1 MSKKKKINKPH
12 LKHRKDAATE
22 IFSLIKSIPDTPNIR
37 DVYQILKNR
46 LSSKEMADGIRKLE
60 LTGKIHILPKGE
72 IRTGHRLKSN
82 KSEIRQ
88 VYSGTIDVTST
99 GAAYVMVEGL
109 QKDVYVPRH
118 KVNTALEGDW
128 VEVKIVHGKK
138 RYEGEVI
145 RIIRRF
151 RETFVGRLE
160 VSEKFAFFR
169 DEENILH
176 RDVFIP
182 VDRLYGAAHNSR
194 VLIRVTNWNPE
205 GKNPRGEVIET
216 IDATQSIELDMKLCL
231 IRNGFSTEFPM
242 DVLLESERIPE
253 QIPATE
259 IKKRE
264 DIREVLTFT
273 IDPID
278 AKDFDD
284 AISYRKKEDGLTEI
298 GVHIADVSH
307 YIREESLL
315 DEEAAKRGTSVYLP
329 DRVCPMLP
337 EKISNGLCSLRP
349 NEDKLTFSVFF
360 DLNEKGESERI
371 RFAKTVIHSNQRFTY
386 EDVQEIFEKKE
397 GRYAD
402 ELLHTLKLTK
412 QVRARRFAD
421 GAIGFEKEEVRFRIG
436 EDGRP
441 QELFVKVRK
450 DAHLM
455 IEDLMLMANEAV
467 ARLGSS
473 YQLEQRNKPFVYRIH
488 DRPDPSKLEQL
499 ATLAKRFGHHLS
511 FDENTSVSAVLNQLL
526 KNVQGKPEQ
535 NLLENLAIRSMA
547 KAEYTTKNIGHYG
560 LAMKHYTHFTSPIRR
575 YPDVLVHRLL
585 EQILVKSDRIIDGG
599 ELEGKCK
606 VSSHMERKAMEAERE
621 AVKYMQVLYLQKEV
635 GKSFDGYITGVI
647 TRGLFV
653 EMTEHKCE
661 GFVSTARI
669 GKENFLFE
677 EHALRLRSTKTGA
690 SWQIGDPVK
699 VKLISADIFTQK
711 IDLELLSPANVRQ
724 K

>member
-1 MSKKKKINKPH
+1 MPKKKKINKPQ

-22 IFSLIKSIPDTPNIR
+22 IFSLIKSIPEAPNIR
-37 DVYQILKNR
+37 DVYQVLKNR
-46 LSSKEMADGIRKLE
+46 LSAKELADGIRKLE
-60 LTGKIHILPKGE
+60 LTGKIHILPKGD
-72 IRTGHRLKSN
+72 IRVGHRLKSN
-82 KSEIRQ
+82 SRDIRQ
-88 VYSGTIDVTST
+88 LYTGTIDVTST

-138 RYEGEVI
+138 RYEGEVT
-145 RIIRRF
+145 RIIKRL
-151 RETFVGRLE
+151 RETFVGRLQ
-160 VSEKFAFFR
+160 VSEKFAFFQ
-169 DEENILH
+169 DEENVLH
-176 RDVFIP
+176 KDVFVP
-182 VDRLYGAAHNSR
+182 LERLYGAVHNSR
-194 VLIRVTNWNPE
+194 VIIRITNWNAD
-205 GKNPRGEVIET
+205 GRNPRGEVIEILDAANA
-216 IDATQSIELDMKLCL
+216 IDLDMKMCL
-231 IRNGFSTEFPM
+231 IRNGFSPEFPM

-253 QIPATE
+253 EIPAGE

-273 IDPID
+273 IDPAD

-284 AISYRKKEDGLTEI
+284 AISYRKVANGLTEI

-307 YIREESLL
+307 YIPEGSGL
-315 DEEAAKRGTSVYLP
+315 DEEAAKRATSVYLP

-349 NEDKLTFSVFF
+349 KEDKLTFSVFF
-360 DLNEKGESERI
+360 DLNEKGEQVNI
-371 RFAKTVIHSNQRFTY
+371 RFAKTVIHSNHRFTY
-386 EDVQEIFEKKE
+386 EDVQQIFDDQQ
-397 GRYAD
+397 GLYAE
-402 ELLHTLKLTK
+402 ELLHILKLTK

-436 EDGRP
+436 ADGRP
-441 QELFVKVRK
+441 EELYVKVRK

-467 ARLGSS
+467 AKLGSKH
-473 YQLEQRNKPFVYRIH
+473 QLEQRNKPFVFRTH
-488 DRPDPSKLEQL
+488 DRPDPGKLEQL
-499 ATLAKRFGHHLS
+499 ATLAKRFGHQLR
-511 FDENTSVSAVLNQLL
+511 FDENTSVSDVLNQLL
-526 KNVQGKPEQ
+526 QNIQGKPEQ

-560 LAMKHYTHFTSPIRR
+560 LAMKYYTHFTSPIRR

-585 EQILVKSDRIIDGG
+585 HQILTKSDRIVDGG

-606 VSSHMERKAMEAERE
+606 VSSHMERKAMDAERE

-635 GKSFDGYITGVI
+635 GKEFNGFITGVI
-647 TRGLFV
+647 QRGLFV
-653 EMTEHKCE
+653 EMSQHKCE
-661 GFVSTARI
+661 GFIATSRL

-677 EHALRLRSTKTGA
+677 EHELRLKSTKTGV

-711 IDLELLSPANVRQ
+711 IDLDMLHPANGR
-724 K
+724 KK